1 MDYIRRKISH
11 NRTTVE
17 LWKCGIYRA
26 VSSCW
31 FFCFVLVARSSYYP
45 PLPFV
50 SPRFVSLLQLCS
62 NSNSNVTQ
70 QILFSFFGVSVIFV
84 RVQYRHEI
92 KKKEKRRNKLFL
104 VFVFFLLLLITIVAV
119 WVELIVWISK
129 NHRNRTNKLRNE
141 NQEKW
146 NKKWSKKEKK
156 KRRDQRRKQQQK
168 KNVYNREHPART
180 CCRLAG
186 AEITRVTP
194 RFLNNQFISHS
205 CTHTHTHSHMT
216 SVLILLTL
224 IRSAIQQ
231 VDYKQ
236 QMKNHRQKK
245 FTTSGDFVC
254 CCIICKM
261 NLQWGGSILV
271 SCVCCVGGLEESA
284 IIFHFYDYYE
294 SCQNVF
300 LGKSPI
306 CVQQQQERMVR
317 KTVGEIRD

>member
-1 MDYIRRKISH
+1 MWNIPGR
-11 NRTTVE
+11 
-17 LWKCGIYRA
+17 
-26 VSSCW
+26 
-31 FFCFVLVARSSYYP
+31 
-45 PLPFV
+45 
-50 SPRFVSLLQLCS
+50 
-62 NSNSNVTQ
+62 
-70 QILFSFFGVSVIFV
+70 
-84 RVQYRHEI
+84 
-92 KKKEKRRNKLFL
+92 
-104 VFVFFLLLLITIVAV
+104 FLLLVLLFCFGRPVVVLSATSFRIASVCIFVTIVLQLQLQRYTTNSIFIFWCVGYFRSSAIPSRNKEERKEKEQV
-119 WVELIVWISK
+119 VSRVCFLFCFFSSSSYHHRRGLSWVECVDIEKTTETEQTSYGI
-129 NHRNRTNKLRNE
+129 E

-146 NKKWSKKEKK
+146 NIENGARKKRKKEETNEENNNRKK
-156 KRRDQRRKQQQK
+156 MFIIENILPERVADLPVLKL
-168 KNVYNREHPART
+168 HAS
-180 CCRLAG
+180 RLVFW
-186 AEITRVTP
+186 IINL
-194 RFLNNQFISHS
+194 FLSPVP
-205 CTHTHTHSHMT
+205 THTHSHMT

-284 IIFHFYDYYE
+284 IIFHFYYYYE